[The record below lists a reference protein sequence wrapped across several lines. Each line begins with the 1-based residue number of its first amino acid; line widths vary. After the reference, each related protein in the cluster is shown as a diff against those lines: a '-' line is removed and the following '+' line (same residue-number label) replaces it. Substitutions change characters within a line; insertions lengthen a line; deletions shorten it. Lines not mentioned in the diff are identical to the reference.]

1 MMIMRQQLLESALT
15 IPPQDGIILRSMAGD
30 QLLPMEEDLFVEMD
44 LMFLGDETIQGDFH
58 IDDETVQN
66 GIAETSDH
74 DQLINPGW

>member
-1 MMIMRQQLLESALT
+1 MIMRQQLLESALT
-15 IPPQDGIILRSMAGD
+15 IPPQDGIIPRSMAGD

-44 LMFLGDETIQGDFH
+44 LMFLGDETIQGDLH

>member
-1 MMIMRQQLLESALT
+1 
-15 IPPQDGIILRSMAGD
+15 MAGD

-44 LMFLGDETIQGDFH
+44 LMFLGDETIQGDLH
-58 IDDETVQN
+58 IDDETAQN